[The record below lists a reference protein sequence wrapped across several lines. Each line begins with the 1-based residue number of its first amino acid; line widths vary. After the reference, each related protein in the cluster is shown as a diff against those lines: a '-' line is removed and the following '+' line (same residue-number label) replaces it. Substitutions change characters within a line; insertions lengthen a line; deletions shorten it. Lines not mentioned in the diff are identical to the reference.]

1 VNFGICNPA
10 NTPDT
15 SINLDPNEYM
25 DDPNVQPEQ
34 EVMRETESSNSIGK
48 RNTKITLGALVIWFC
63 IIAWIAAVYVVIL
76 NE

>member
-1 VNFGICNPA
+1 MNFGICNPA

-34 EVMRETESSNSIGK
+34 EVMRETESSNSTGK
-48 RNTKITLGALVIWFC
+48 RYTNKNYTGRPCYLVLHHC
-63 IIAWIAAVYVVIL
+63 MDCCCL
-76 NE
+76 RGHLK